1 MLKTRVAFKQVTRTE
16 NSERLLSGIFPK
28 HNLEIRRRRKHSLT
42 SCSIDHLT
50 DSKSKHRGFSRAGLR
65 LGNGIPA
72 ADNRHHCSLL
82 NSRRLLKPVRINTSQ
97 QILPNAHSSRRR
109 DSPLRRAPL
118 APFDYSSVPR
128 SRQPW
133 LISSAQTLA
142 LLHQPNTHNN

>member
-97 QILPNAHSSRRR
+97 QILPNAHLIEAGDHFYARTRLE
-109 DSPLRRAPL
+109 DEILPCVELLSPH
-118 APFDYSSVPR
+118 SIIPR
-128 SRQPW
+128 SPGRG
-133 LISSAQTLA
+133 S
-142 LLHQPNTHNN
+142 HG